1 MTARR
6 HPEQDLQRALC
17 GYLEAT
23 LMPPAVFWH
32 TPNGGARSR
41 VEGAIFKGLGV
52 KAGFPDIALLY
63 DSQLY
68 LLELKAPSGRLSDPQ
83 REMIERLIRA
93 GARVGIAYSLE
104 QAIGKIQG
112 WGLPLRIAPDLIMAD
127 AIALDE
133 QLGEAWR

>member
-1 MTARR
+1 M
-6 HPEQDLQRALC
+6 PDLC
-17 GYLEAT
+17 
-23 LMPPAVFWH
+23 
-32 TPNGGARSR
+32 
-41 VEGAIFKGLGV
+41 I
-52 KAGFPDIALLY
+52 IY
-63 DSQLY
+63 DSQPY
-68 LLELKAPSGRLSDPQ
+68 FLELKSADGRLSDHQ
-83 REMIERLIRA
+83 REMIERLISA